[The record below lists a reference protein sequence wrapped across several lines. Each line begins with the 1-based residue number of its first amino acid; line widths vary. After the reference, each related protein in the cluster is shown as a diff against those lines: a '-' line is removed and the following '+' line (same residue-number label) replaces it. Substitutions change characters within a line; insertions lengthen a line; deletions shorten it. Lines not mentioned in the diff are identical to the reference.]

1 MTRTL
6 EQYTPEELADEAA
19 RMHQTYGAEGGLHEY
34 RALVAG
40 LRQECFERR
49 ARAMDPEGLL
59 RDWSA
64 EMTARH
70 GPRVQVHGITYSWR
84 AALGVARYG
93 EGPEHWPAAFA
104 AEDVHRAKR
113 WLHQGAVPEGA
124 TYITVEG

>member
-6 EQYTPEELADEAA
+6 EQYTPQALADEAA
-19 RMHQTYGAEGGLHEY
+19 RLHQTYGAEGGLREY

-40 LRQECFERR
+40 LRQECFNRR
-49 ARAMDPEGLL
+49 ARDMDPDGLL
-59 RDWSA
+59 RDWAA

-70 GPRVQVHGITYSWR
+70 GPHVHVHGITYTWP

-93 EGPEHWPAAFA
+93 EDPEHWPDAFA
-104 AEDVHRAKR
+104 AADVHRAKR
-113 WLHQGAVPEGA
+113 WLYQGVVPEGV